1 MFEKFTERARKVM
14 SLARQEAQRL
24 NSEFIGSEH
33 ILLAII
39 QEGGGVASKVLKTF
53 QIDLKRVRQ
62 EIDKLITPSTSP
74 TVTLGQLPFSP
85 RAKRVIEIAGEESF
99 RMQLNTIGTGS
110 LMIGLLL
117 EIEGIAAQVLKNLG
131 FDLAR
136 LRTTVEEFEKS
147 GISPPA
153 PSTQKNGKMIL
164 KLYSKVASEFQDG
177 QVLVIN
183 GETYLQTGEIAVSGI
198 EIAKRREVAQAIAKE
213 HGTSVYVVE
222 KVEVIDEGPALLIQD
237 D

>member
-1 MFEKFTERARKVM
+1 MFEKFTERARKCM

-24 NSEFIGSEH
+24 NCEFIGSEH

-39 QEGGGVASKVLKTF
+39 QEGGGVAAKVVKNF

-62 EIDKLITPSTSP
+62 EIEKLITPSTAP
-74 TVTLGQLPFSP
+74 TVTLGQIPFSP

-99 RMQLNTIGTGS
+99 RMKVETIGTGS
-110 LMIGLLL
+110 LLIGLTM
-117 EIEGIAAQVLKNLG
+117 EVEGIAAQVLRNLG

-136 LRTTVEEFEKS
+136 IRAMVEEFEKVVR
-147 GISPPA
+147 A
-153 PSTQKNGKMIL
+153 PSGPPPKNGKMIL
-164 KLYSKVASEFQDG
+164 KLYSKIGSSFHDG

-183 GETYLQTGEIAVSGI
+183 GETYLQTGEIVVSGI
-198 EIAKRREVAQAIAKE
+198 EIAKRGEVAQAIAKE